1 MDDDNV
7 TAALVRGATEEIRRD
22 RLYRVTMMVVAT
34 VVALV
39 LGLLGARLLVRQ
51 QDALEDR
58 DRQVDEQIEAAHEL
72 AMGAQRIAESQAT
85 RLRDAATDRRLLLAQ
100 ITTLIT
106 QLDREGV
113 APIVIL
119 PDDIFN
125 DVPGPVEPPAPE
137 ATPPVPPPAP
147 APPPPAPV
155 APPPEPSPQPDP
167 SPAPAM
173 WHPDLLPGPP
183 QPAPTPEPTEVVSAV
198 DLTPP
203 EVEYR
208 FPEPPPLRPRPP
220 PMWDQWAER
229 DR

>member
-58 DRQVDEQIEAAHEL
+58 DRQVDEQIDAAHEL
-72 AMGAQRIAESQAT
+72 AMGAQRIAEAQAT

-113 APIVIL
+113 DPIVIL

-125 DVPGPVEPPAPE
+125 DVPGPVEPPTPE
-137 ATPPVPPPAP
+137 PTPLPP
-147 APPPPAPV
+147 APPPPPPPAPAPV
-155 APPPEPSPQPDP
+155 APPPAPDPEPAADPDP
-167 SPAPAM
+167 SPAM

-208 FPEPPPLRPRPP
+208 FPEPLDTPPL
-220 PMWDQWAER
+220 WDQWAER
-229 DR
+229 DS